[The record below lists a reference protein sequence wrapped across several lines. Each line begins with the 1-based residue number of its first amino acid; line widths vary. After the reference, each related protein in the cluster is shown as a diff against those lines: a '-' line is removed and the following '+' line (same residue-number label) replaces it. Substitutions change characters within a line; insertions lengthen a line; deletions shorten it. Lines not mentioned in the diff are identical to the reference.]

1 MVLKRGFILFSI
13 ILVVVILG
21 ACVRSASTPPANV
34 VPPPTATTPGEN
46 QPAAVGGETQP
57 SAVSGETQPGTEG
70 GEAQP
75 ETPGGETPG
84 EAPKG
89 EPVAT
94 NAVLQQLEAFVT
106 QTAAAAQLSGAQPV
120 STEQPG
126 ITTSETP
133 ASSETGQQ
141 PGGAEP
147 GSQAPTEES
156 AAAQQTPVAPES
168 GSEHPAATATTEQQ
182 AGGQQPSGQQPT
194 LQPTATPTQVT
205 TSGGQSSTA
214 PSGGN
219 ISITATPGIPSSYTL
234 QTGEFPY
241 CIARRFNV
249 NPFELLSINGL
260 STSSLVRGGTTLR
273 IPKTGNHFPGERALM
288 AHPTTYTVK
297 SGQNIYEIACAFGDV
312 SPDMIALANGLKEPY
327 TLTAGQNLFI
337 P

>member
-1 MVLKRGFILFSI
+1 MVLKRGLILFSI

-34 VPPPTATTPGEN
+34 VTPPTATTAGEN
-46 QPAAVGGETQP
+46 QPG
-57 SAVSGETQPGTEG
+57 AVSGETLPSAEG

-75 ETPGGETPG
+75 VTPGAETSE

-89 EPVAT
+89 QPVAT

-126 ITTSETP
+126 MATSETP
-133 ASSETGQQ
+133 TSEETDQQ
-141 PGGAEP
+141 PGG
-147 GSQAPTEES
+147 QAPTEES
-156 AAAQQTPVAPES
+156 SSVQQPPSATESSSQQPEATP
-168 GSEHPAATATTEQQ
+168 TTEQQ

-194 LQPTATPTQVT
+194 AQPTATPTQVT
-205 TSGGQSSTA
+205 ASGGQSSTA

-260 STSSLVRGGTTLR
+260 STSSVVRGGTALR
-273 IPKTGNHFPGERALM
+273 IPQTGNHFPGERALM
-288 AHPTTYTVK
+288 AHPTTYTIK

-327 TLTAGQNLFI
+327 TLTAGQNLYI